1 MLLFI
6 GYQGQGSLGYAI
18 QHGATE
24 ARIDGQVYP
33 VRCNVRSI
41 SGFSAHADEHELE
54 AWVRNFTAAGGSAA
68 SDGRPKTVFV
78 VHGDPDAATAF
89 GDRIRKDLVAVR
101 SLAKRLLD
109 LPHADWNDWEIDFLQ
124 HMARHK
130 GSDPITTRQC
140 EKLLELRDDAEYY
153 SSVRGFSVQSLI
165 KSCWHARDDLDSEDD
180 RKFIEQ
186 LKETSYS
193 CIKRRQLRKLLACA
207 RKLGEIEQ
215 YVSIDR

>member
-1 MLLFI
+1 VRWTW
-6 GYQGQGSLGYAI
+6 QRTPESAI
-18 QHGATE
+18 HTFPPL
-24 ARIDGQVYP
+24 IHSSY
-33 VRCNVRSI
+33 SI
-41 SGFSAHADEHELE
+41 
-54 AWVRNFTAAGGSAA
+54 A
-68 SDGRPKTVFV
+68 SRRTMQDYKEI
-78 VHGDPDAATAF
+78 
-89 GDRIRKDLVAVR
+89 DRIRKDLVAVR

-130 GSDPITTRQC
+130 GPDPITTRQG

-165 KSCWHARDDLDSEDD
+165 KNCWVARDDLDSEDD

>member
-1 MLLFI
+1 MQD
-6 GYQGQGSLGYAI
+6 YKQ
-18 QHGATE
+18 
-24 ARIDGQVYP
+24 ID
-33 VRCNVRSI
+33 RM
-41 SGFSAHADEHELE
+41 
-54 AWVRNFTAAGGSAA
+54 
-68 SDGRPKTVFV
+68 
-78 VHGDPDAATAF
+78 
-89 GDRIRKDLVAVR
+89 RKDLVAVR

-130 GSDPITTRQC
+130 GPDPITTRQG

-165 KSCWHARDDLDSEDD
+165 KNCWVARDDLDSEDD

-193 CIKRRQLRKLLACA
+193 CIKRRRLRKLLACA

-215 YVSIDR
+215 YVLIDR

>member
-1 MLLFI
+1 MQD
-6 GYQGQGSLGYAI
+6 YK
-18 QHGATE
+18 E
-24 ARIDGQVYP
+24 ID
-33 VRCNVRSI
+33 RM
-41 SGFSAHADEHELE
+41 
-54 AWVRNFTAAGGSAA
+54 
-68 SDGRPKTVFV
+68 
-78 VHGDPDAATAF
+78 
-89 GDRIRKDLVAVR
+89 RKDLVAVR

-130 GSDPITTRQC
+130 GPDPITTRQG

-165 KSCWHARDDLDSEDD
+165 KNCWVARDDLDSEDD

-207 RKLGEIEQ
+207 RELGEIEQ
-215 YVSIDR
+215 YVSIDG